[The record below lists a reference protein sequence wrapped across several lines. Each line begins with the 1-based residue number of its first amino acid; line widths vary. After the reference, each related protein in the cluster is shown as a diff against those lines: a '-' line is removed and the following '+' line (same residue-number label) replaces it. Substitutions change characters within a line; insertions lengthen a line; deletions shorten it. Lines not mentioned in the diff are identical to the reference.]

1 MHASATVLL
10 CTSAAGIVNATIPS
24 IATTTA
30 LRRLTTGE
38 RLRRVTKSDS
48 QPATSEPTKPHR
60 NGTDAAN
67 PVRMRLM

>member
-1 MHASATVLL
+1 ML

-24 IATTTA
+24 IAATTA
-30 LRRLTTGE
+30 LRRLATGD

-48 QPATSEPTKPHR
+48 QPATNEPTNPHR

-67 PVRMRLM
+67 PVRTRLMCRSIVR